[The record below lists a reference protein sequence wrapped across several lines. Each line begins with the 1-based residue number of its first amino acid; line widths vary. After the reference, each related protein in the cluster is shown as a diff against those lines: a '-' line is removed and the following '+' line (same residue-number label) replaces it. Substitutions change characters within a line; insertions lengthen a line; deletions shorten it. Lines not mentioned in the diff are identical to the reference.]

1 MIPITLKLR
10 NFLSYGE
17 QVELLDFTTF
27 KLACLS
33 GRNGH
38 GKSALLDA
46 MTWAVWGEA
55 RKAGYSRT
63 PDADLLRLNAEEMSV
78 EFTFRLGRH
87 EYCILREFKKGRR
100 SGKLDIWGR
109 ETSAEQYSVLTGSSK
124 RETQKR
130 IIDLVGLD
138 YRTFINSSF
147 LQQGKADEFT
157 RQSPQDRKEI
167 LGNILGLHYYDRLLE
182 ETKQRW
188 STLRAESRSLEKQIE
203 SINTELEQE
212 PETIQEEKRLQ
223 ESINSLNKSLQ
234 TIRDNQKQLNDR
246 IASHRMIRDR
256 INMWEEEQKN
266 IQKQLTDIQ
275 QRQKKLVTEKNDL
288 QNLIKR
294 ETEIN
299 KNHQRYEEISI
310 TLHALLDTET
320 LHKELQS
327 KKETLQRTIESQRAQ
342 YREQLASLNSELTH
356 HQSTINDC
364 QQVLNQRDAI
374 GKHYAEYQQ
383 TLKEE
388 QRLESLRPRYE
399 DIQNQIQQTE
409 AQIQKER
416 QHITEQIAE
425 RRGSLKDIPAIEKDI
440 HQKKQ
445 QLKTRPQIEEQ
456 LQNQKQQLES
466 LTERG
471 QEISGSLERQRDQKQ
486 RCEKTITDTEE
497 KLSLLQKGDTTHC
510 PLCHAEL
517 DGNRQQQMETQFQNE
532 IQTARQQ
539 IKSLNTQIK
548 KDEKERDNLRHQYKD
563 LNNKIETTSK
573 QLESL
578 NQMQQQLTKDDE
590 EIQRLA
596 KLKTELNR
604 LTTQLESG
612 QYAQEAQNHLA
623 QLQQSLKELEYNP
636 TAHDTINKQL
646 AQQRPYELQWQ
657 RLQDAEK
664 RHQQSTQRIE
674 ELQKEI
680 QSITQILETNNFAQH
695 EQASLKTLEEQL
707 HPLEKELNTRKALQN
722 EQTQLRNAITDWNR
736 LQHAKERLPELE
748 SEGENL
754 TNQLNELQ
762 RRLETL
768 QTQKAEAQPA
778 LSKLQQLENQ
788 LTTSEKD
795 RSKKETQR
803 DKIQY
808 QLGGIQ
814 EKRSRLQERKNELAQ
829 IKETL
834 TTLLRDERLY
844 DILKTAFSRDGIPAM
859 IVEQSLPELE
869 NDANRLLS
877 RLSNGLCSLALES
890 QREKKSGGMAETLDI
905 KISDEMGTR
914 DYEMFSGGE
923 AFRTDLALRIALS
936 QLLCRR
942 AGSQLQLLIID
953 EGFGS
958 QDTEGLNNIVEAI
971 NDIHDEF
978 EKIIVVTH
986 LEELKEKFM
995 TRIEVTKE
1003 PGLGSH
1009 FEVIHT
1015 F

>member
-1 MIPITLKLR
+1 MIPITLKLH

-17 QVELLDFTTF
+17 QVEPLDFTTF

-63 PDADLLRLNAEEMSV
+63 PDADLLRLNADEMSV

-109 ETSAEQYSVLTGSSK
+109 ETGADQYSVLTGSSK

-188 STLRAESRSLEKQIE
+188 STLRAERRSLEKQLE
-203 SINTELEQE
+203 SINTELSQE
-212 PETIQEEKRLQ
+212 PETIQEEKRLK
-223 ESINSLNKSLQ
+223 ESIESLNKSLQ
-234 TIRDNQKQLNDR
+234 TIRDNQKQLNNR
-246 IASHRMIRDR
+246 IASHRMVRDR
-256 INMWEEEQKN
+256 INMWEEEQN
-266 IQKQLTDIQ
+266 NNQKQLTDIH
-275 QRQKKLVTEKNDL
+275 QRQQKLHTEKNDL
-288 QNLIKR
+288 QNLINR
-294 ETEIN
+294 EAEII
-299 KNHQRYEEISI
+299 KNHQRYEEISNA
-310 TLHALLDTET
+310 LHALLDTENRY
-320 LHKELQS
+320 KELQN
-327 KKETLQRTIESQRAQ
+327 KKEAIQRTIESQRAQ
-342 YREQLASLNSELTH
+342 YREQLASLNSELKH
-356 HQSTINDC
+356 HQSTLTEC
-364 QQVLNQRDAI
+364 QHVLEQRDTI
-374 GKHYAEYQQ
+374 EKHYADYQQ

-399 DIQNQIQQTE
+399 DLQTQIQQTE
-409 AQIQKER
+409 AQIEKER

-425 RRGSLKDIPAIEKDI
+425 RRGSLKDMAILEKEI
-440 HQKKQ
+440 YQKKQ
-445 QLKTRPQIEEQ
+445 QLETRPQIEEQ
-456 LQNQKQQLES
+456 LQNQKQQLET

-471 QEISGSLERQRDQKQ
+471 QEISGALERQRDQKQ

-497 KLSLLQKGDTTHC
+497 KLNLLQKGDTTHC
-510 PLCHAEL
+510 PLCRTEL

-548 KDEKERDNLRHQYKD
+548 KNEKEREKLRQHYKE
-563 LNNKIETTSK
+563 LNKKIEATSK

-578 NQMQQQLTKDDE
+578 NQIKHQLTKAE
-590 EIQRLA
+590 KEIKRLA
-596 KLKTELNR
+596 KLKTELDT
-604 LTTQLESG
+604 LTQQVESA
-612 QYAQEAQNHLA
+612 QYAQEARKQLA
-623 QLQQSLKELEYNP
+623 QLQQSLKEIDYNP
-636 TAHDTINKQL
+636 TTHTNIKKQL
-646 AQQRPYELQWQ
+646 SQQYTYELQWQ

-664 RHQQSTQRIE
+664 RHKQSTQRIE

-680 QSITQILETNNFAQH
+680 HSITQILETNNFAQH

-707 HPLEKELNTRKALQN
+707 QPLEKELNTRKALQN

-736 LQHAKERLPELE
+736 LQHAKDRLPELE
-748 SEGENL
+748 TEDENL
-754 TNQLNELQ
+754 STQQSELQ
-762 RRLETL
+762 QRLEAI

-778 LSKLQQLENQ
+778 LNELQQLENQ
-788 LTTSEKD
+788 LNSSEKE
-795 RSKKETQR
+795 RSEKETQR

-814 EKRSRLQERKNELAQ
+814 EKRSRLQERKNELSQ

-834 TTLLRDERLY
+834 TTLQRDERLY

-869 NDANRLLS
+869 NDANHLLG

-890 QREKKSGGMAETLDI
+890 QREKKSGGMVETLDI